1 MVETF
6 NNLGYFEYQSTS
18 DVQLWLK
25 LEKERN
31 ELSDIKNIYGQN
43 TEFYSH
49 HLNEN
54 VFGRLDFELVL
65 YDEIEKFREYDHPE
79 FSYPYQ
85 NRKSKL
91 NSFTLENLDF
101 TYDDILMVNDPLNY
115 EYSNQAIKFQG
126 SEVCLESH
134 WFKVITD
141 FVPQITGFIK

>member
-1 MVETF
+1 LVETF